1 MNERT
6 TNWLEEANWDLENA
20 RILFENDRFNTVV
33 FHCQQAAEKAVKAL
47 LYHNKIS
54 GWGHSIHSLLE
65 KYKDLK
71 NANFEDIERI
81 ALSLDKHYITTRHP
95 DALPN
100 IAPQK
105 AYNRQE
111 AELAINQAKKII
123 NFVNKKIKG
132 NKENARG

>member
-6 TNWLEEANWDLENA
+6 TNWLEEAKWDLENA

-47 LYHNKIS
+47 LFHNKMN
-54 GWGHSIHSLLE
+54 GWGHSVHSLLKKYMELKKE
-65 KYKDLK
+65 K
-71 NANFEDIERI
+71 FEDIEKT
-81 ALSLDKHYITTRHP
+81 ALSLDKHYITTRYP

-100 IAPQK
+100 IAPHM

-111 AELAINQAKKII
+111 AELAITQATNII
-123 NFVNKKIKG
+123 NFVKREIGDK
-132 NKENARG
+132 

>member
-1 MNERT
+1 MNDRS

-20 RILFENDRFNTVV
+20 KILFENDRFNTVV

-47 LYHNKIS
+47 LYHNNLN

-65 KYKDLK
+65 KYKEIKNENFDDLK
-71 NANFEDIERI
+71 RM
-81 ALSLDKHYITTRHP
+81 ALSLDKHYITTRYP

-100 IAPQK
+100 IVPHK
-105 AYNRQE
+105 AYNKQE

-123 NFVNKKIKG
+123 NYVIKEI
-132 NKENARG
+132 KEK